1 MTNSQPHIR
10 KPTPPQLKYL
20 RDLAEK
26 AGESFVWPQTFGQ
39 ASAEIKRLLSTPRT
53 RVADRSRET
62 RQLCEDFATGRGDA
76 AAVRPDEISGYG
88 AHATMR

>member
-10 KPTPPQLKYL
+10 KPTPGQLKYL
-20 RDLAEK
+20 RDLAK
-26 AGESFVWPQTFGQ
+26 KTGGSFAWPQTFGG
-39 ASAEIKRLLSTPRT
+39 ASAEIERLLATPRT
-53 RVADRSRET
+53 NAADWRRET
-62 RQLCEDFATGRGDA
+62 RQLREDFATGRGDA